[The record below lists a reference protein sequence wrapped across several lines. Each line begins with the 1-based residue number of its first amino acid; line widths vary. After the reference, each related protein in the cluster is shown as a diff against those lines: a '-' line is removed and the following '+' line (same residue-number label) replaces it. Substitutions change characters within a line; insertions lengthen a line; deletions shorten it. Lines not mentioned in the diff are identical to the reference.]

1 MLRST
6 QGTASKPG
14 TASKLLVPALCL
26 CGTTVTL
33 QQATVV
39 PLLPDMPRLL
49 GISVEDASWILTST
63 LLASA
68 VATPVLSRLA
78 DMFGKRRIMLVC
90 LVMMSIGSAL
100 AALDLSFAAMIAG
113 RSLQGFAAALVPV
126 GISVLREEIPGT
138 KLAPAVAMISATL
151 GFGSALGL
159 PLAGVLY
166 ELLGWQSIFWSAAA
180 AGIVLI
186 AVLPLVMS
194 KSRIRTP
201 GRFDYGGAILLS
213 VALTAALL
221 ALTKGGTWGWT
232 SAPTLMTAAT
242 AVITLALWFPLE
254 LKISQPILDLR
265 TSARKPV
272 LITNLVAVLV
282 GYSMYS
288 NLLSTI
294 QQLQMPYAT
303 GYGFG
308 LSVMA
313 AGLCMVPTGLA
324 MVIFTPISALSSRR
338 WGAKTALIIGSL
350 VSTAGFISR
359 LFLTEELW
367 MVMLGAAVI
376 GIGNAIAYAAM
387 PTLIMG
393 SVPVTVTAAANG
405 LNTVLRVIGTTVGS
419 AAVAVLLASTTLTL
433 DGTKYP
439 SFQALE
445 HIFWIAVSAALT
457 AAVLASFLPVSRPE
471 RRGRRRAGGHD
482 ERREDGTEVG
492 GHKDVSRIRTRI
504 VADHVRHDDA
514 GWDAPEPE
522 DRVRGVPHQL

>member
-1 MLRST
+1 MVRTRGRASKH
-6 QGTASKPG
+6 GTASR
-14 TASKLLVPALCL
+14 LLVPVLCL

-39 PLLPDMPRLL
+39 PLLPDLPRLL
-49 GISVEDASWILTST
+49 GISAEDASWILTST

-68 VATPVLSRLA
+68 VATPVLTRLA

-90 LVMMSIGSAL
+90 LAMMSIGSAL
-100 AALDLSFAAMIAG
+100 AALDLSFATMITG
-113 RSLQGFAAALVPV
+113 RSLQGFAAALIPV
-126 GISVLREEIPGT
+126 GISVLREEIPAT

-166 ELLGWQSIFWSAAA
+166 EFLGWQSIFWSSAA
-180 AGIVLI
+180 AGIVLT
-186 AVLPLVMS
+186 AVLPLVVPAS
-194 KSRIRTP
+194 CVRTP

-213 VALTAALL
+213 ITLTAVLL
-221 ALTKGGTWGWT
+221 VLSKGGTWGWT
-232 SAPTLMTAAT
+232 SAPTLTTAAA
-242 AVITLALWFPLE
+242 AVIGLALWVPLE
-254 LKISQPILDLR
+254 LKISQPMLDLR

-288 NLLSTI
+288 NLLSTT
-294 QQLQMPYAT
+294 QQLQMPAT
-303 GYGFG
+303 AGYGFG

-324 MVIFTPISALSSRR
+324 MVIFTPVSALSSRR
-338 WGAKTALIIGSL
+338 YGAKTALIIGSL
-350 VSTAGFISR
+350 VSAAGYVGR

-376 GIGNAIAYAAM
+376 GVGNAIAYAAM
-387 PTLIMG
+387 PILIMG

-419 AAVAVLLASTTLTL
+419 AAVAVLLASSTLTVN
-433 DGTKYP
+433 GTKYP
-439 SFQALE
+439 SFQAFE
-445 HIFWIAVSAALT
+445 HIYWVAGTAAL
-457 AAVLASFLPVSRPE
+457 AAALLASLLPRP
-471 RRGRRRAGGHD
+471 RPASVGNPAQDQGI
-482 ERREDGTEVG
+482 RET
-492 GHKDVSRIRTRI
+492 
-504 VADHVRHDDA
+504 
-514 GWDAPEPE
+514 APAT
-522 DRVRGVPHQL
+522 

>member
-1 MLRST
+1 MLSRSK
-6 QGTASKPG
+6 GRASRPRA
-14 TASKLLVPALCL
+14 ASKLLVPVLCL
-26 CGTTVTL
+26 GGTAVTL

-39 PLLPDMPRLL
+39 PLLPDLPRLL
-49 GISVEDASWILTST
+49 GISVEDASWVLTST

-90 LVMMSIGSAL
+90 LVLMSVGSAV
-100 AALDLSFAAMIAG
+100 AALDLGFPAMIVG
-113 RSLQGFAAALVPV
+113 RALQGSAAALVPV
-126 GISVLREEIPGT
+126 GISVLREEMPGT

-166 ELLGWQSIFWSAAA
+166 EFLGWQSIFWSAAA
-180 AGIVLI
+180 AGLVLI
-186 AVLPLVMS
+186 AVLPLVMP

-201 GRFDYGGAILLS
+201 GRFDYAGAILLS
-213 VALTAALL
+213 IALTAALL
-221 ALTKGGTWGWT
+221 VLTKGGTWGWT
-232 SAPTLMTAAT
+232 SAPTVITAAT
-242 AVITLALWFPLE
+242 AVVGLALWVPVE
-254 LKISQPILDLR
+254 LKISQPMLDLR

-288 NLLSTI
+288 NLLSTS
-294 QQLQMPYAT
+294 QQLQMPGAA

-324 MVIFTPISALSSRR
+324 MVIATPVSALGSRR
-338 WGAKTALIIGSL
+338 YGAKTALIIGSL
-350 VSTAGFISR
+350 VSAAGYIGR

-367 MVMLGAAVI
+367 MVMMGAAVI
-376 GIGNAIAYAAM
+376 GVGNAIAYAAM

-393 SVPVTVTAAANG
+393 SVPITVTAAANG
-405 LNTVLRVIGTTVGS
+405 LNAVLRIIGTTVGS
-419 AAVAVLLASTTLTL
+419 AAVAVLLAATTLTL

-439 SFQALE
+439 SFQAFE
-445 HIFWIAVSAALT
+445 HIFWIAASAALT
-457 AAVLASFLPVSRPE
+457 AAVLASFLPRKRTAPTLNL
-471 RRGRRRAGGHD
+471 GRADQGV
-482 ERREDGTEVG
+482 RET
-492 GHKDVSRIRTRI
+492 
-504 VADHVRHDDA
+504 
-514 GWDAPEPE
+514 APAI
-522 DRVRGVPHQL
+522 

>member
-1 MLRST
+1 MPLR
-6 QGTASKPG
+6 GNGRASKPR
-14 TASKLLVPALCL
+14 AVSRLLVPVLCL

-39 PLLPDMPRLL
+39 PLLPELPRLL
-49 GISVEDASWILTST
+49 GITVEDASWILTAT

-78 DMFGKRRIMLVC
+78 DMVGKRRIMLAC
-90 LVMMSIGSAL
+90 LIMMTVGSAL
-100 AALDLSFAAMIAG
+100 AALDLGFPAMIAG
-113 RSLQGFAAALVPV
+113 RALQGSAAALVPV
-126 GISVLREEIPGT
+126 GISILREELPGT
-138 KLAPAVAMISATL
+138 RLAPAVAMISATL

-186 AVLPLVMS
+186 ALTPLVMPR
-194 KSRIRTP
+194 SRARTP

-213 VALTAALL
+213 IALTAALL

-232 SAPTLMTAAT
+232 SAPTLIAAAT
-242 AVITLALWFPLE
+242 AVVGLAVWVPVE
-254 LKISQPILDLR
+254 LKISQPMLDLR
-265 TSARKPV
+265 TSARRPV
-272 LITNLVAVLV
+272 LLTNMVAVLV

-288 NLLSTI
+288 NLLSTT
-294 QQLQMPYAT
+294 QQLQMPEAA

-324 MVIFTPISALSSRR
+324 MMIISPVSALGTRR
-338 WGAKTALIIGSL
+338 YGAKTALIIGAL
-350 VSTAGFISR
+350 VSAAGYAGR

-376 GIGNAIAYAAM
+376 GTGNAIAYAAM

-393 SVPVTVTAAANG
+393 SVPMTVTAAANG
-405 LNTVLRVIGTTVGS
+405 LNAVLRIIGTTVGS

-433 DGTKYP
+433 EGTEHP
-439 SFQALE
+439 SFRAFE
-445 HIFWIAVSAALT
+445 HIFWIATAAALT
-457 AAVLASFLPVSRPE
+457 AAVLASFLPRQRPTSTE
-471 RRGRRRAGGHD
+471 NLGRIDRGI
-482 ERREDGTEVG
+482 RET
-492 GHKDVSRIRTRI
+492 
-504 VADHVRHDDA
+504 
-514 GWDAPEPE
+514 APAT
-522 DRVRGVPHQL
+522 

>member
-1 MLRST
+1 MLRRGKGAPARS
-6 QGTASKPG
+6 GAAG
-14 TASKLLVPALCL
+14 KLLVPVLCL

-39 PLLPDMPRLL
+39 PLLPDLPRLL
-49 GISVEDASWILTST
+49 GISVEDASWILIST

-90 LVMMSIGSAL
+90 LSMMSIGSAL
-100 AALDLSFAAMIAG
+100 AALDLGFAAMIAG

-126 GISVLREEIPGT
+126 GISILREEIPAM

-166 ELLGWQSIFWSAAA
+166 EFLGWQSIFWSAAA

-186 AVLPLVMS
+186 AVLPLVV
-194 KSRIRTP
+194 SRSRVRTP

-213 VALTAALL
+213 ITLTAALL
-221 ALTKGGTWGWT
+221 AFSKGGTWGWT
-232 SAPTLMTAAT
+232 SAATLITAAA
-242 AVITLALWFPLE
+242 AVIGLALWIPLE
-254 LKISQPILDLR
+254 LKISQPMLDLR

-288 NLLSTI
+288 NLLSTT
-294 QQLQMPYAT
+294 QQLQMPDAA

-324 MVIFTPISALSSRR
+324 MVIFTPVSALGSRR
-338 WGAKTALIIGSL
+338 HGAKTALIIGSL
-350 VSTAGFISR
+350 VSAAGYLAR

-367 MVMLGAAVI
+367 MVMLGAAVV

-387 PTLIMG
+387 PILIMG

-405 LNTVLRVIGTTVGS
+405 LNTVLRLIGTTVGS

-433 DGTKYP
+433 DGTQYP
-439 SFQALE
+439 SYQAFE
-445 HIFWIAVSAALT
+445 HIFWIAGATALT
-457 AAVLASFLPVSRPE
+457 AATLACLLPRQRPAST
-471 RRGRRRAGGHD
+471 GSLSPTDQGI
-482 ERREDGTEVG
+482 RET
-492 GHKDVSRIRTRI
+492 
-504 VADHVRHDDA
+504 
-514 GWDAPEPE
+514 APAI
-522 DRVRGVPHQL
+522 

>member
-1 MLRST
+1 MRPRT
-6 QGTASKPG
+6 KARASKPG
-14 TASKLLVPALCL
+14 GTGKLLVPVLCL

-49 GISVEDASWILTST
+49 GISVEDTSWILTST

-78 DMFGKRRIMLVC
+78 DMFGKRLIMLVC

-100 AALDLSFAAMIAG
+100 AALDFGFAAMITG

-126 GISVLREEIPGT
+126 GISVLREEVPAT

-166 ELLGWQSIFWSAAA
+166 ELLGWQSIFWSATA

-186 AVLPLVMS
+186 AVLPLVLS
-194 KSRIRTP
+194 KSRVRTP

-213 VALTAALL
+213 IALTAALL
-221 ALTKGGTWGWT
+221 SLSKGGTWGWT
-232 SAPTLMTAAT
+232 SAPTLISAAA
-242 AVITLALWFPLE
+242 AVIGMALWVPLE
-254 LKISQPILDLR
+254 LRISQPMLDLR
-265 TSARKPV
+265 TSAVKPV

-288 NLLSTI
+288 NLLSTT
-294 QQLQMPYAT
+294 QQLQMPEAA

-324 MVIFTPISALSSRR
+324 MVFFTPLSTLGSRRHGAKVALVVGSLISA
-338 WGAKTALIIGSL
+338 
-350 VSTAGFISR
+350 AGYLAR

-367 MVMLGAAVI
+367 MVMLGAAVV

-387 PTLIMG
+387 PILIMG

-405 LNTVLRVIGTTVGS
+405 LNTVLRLIGTTVGS

-433 DGTKYP
+433 DGTEYP
-439 SFQALE
+439 SFQAFE
-445 HIFWIAVSAALT
+445 HIFWAAASAALT
-457 AAVLASFLPVSRPE
+457 AAVLACFLP
-471 RRGRRRAGGHD
+471 RRRQRPAGNLGPISQGI
-482 ERREDGTEVG
+482 RET
-492 GHKDVSRIRTRI
+492 
-504 VADHVRHDDA
+504 
-514 GWDAPEPE
+514 APAT
-522 DRVRGVPHQL
+522 